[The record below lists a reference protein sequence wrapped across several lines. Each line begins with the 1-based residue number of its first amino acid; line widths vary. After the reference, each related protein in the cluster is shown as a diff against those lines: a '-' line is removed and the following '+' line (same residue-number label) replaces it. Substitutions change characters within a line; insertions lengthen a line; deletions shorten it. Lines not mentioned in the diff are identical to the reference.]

1 MGLPASAAHPEDH
14 NVFIVLGPRL
24 IQQLMRKF
32 HDSYVPKVRG
42 INRLLVCFVLAKI
55 ANMSKQVSA
64 SDAKNNFGGLLDDVA
79 ALGRVDIMK
88 HGRLVAVVLSPRVLS
103 GSLGEADQP
112 ARVVP
117 WGEQHMIPPER
128 ARAARMIRPP
138 LGFDEE

>member
-1 MGLPASAAHPEDH
+1 MEISGRGDRISTC
-14 NVFIVLGPRL
+14 
-24 IQQLMRKF
+24 
-32 HDSYVPKVRG
+32 DSYVPKVRE
-42 INRLLVCFVLAKI
+42 INGLYVCLVLAKI
-55 ANMSKQVSA
+55 ANMGKQISA

-103 GSLGEADQP
+103 GLLGEAEQP
-112 ARVVP
+112 ARVVR
-117 WGEQHMIPPER
+117 WGEKHMIPPER